1 MFIELRNSTTSGCEK
16 GNFKIINL
24 GSSRKVEKR
33 YRRAP
38 PPLLDPSLPSNS
50 LSRNFFGSKFIFK
63 KHPCE
68 FFLKSN
74 ITYILL
80 QLLAAS
86 YRVIKLIKS
95 LVKRLEGKIFYT
107 YIQEV
112 AYDYFE
118 KEHKSLSKFDMQKI
132 NVDVVNVVVCK

>member
-33 YRRAP
+33 YRRSP
-38 PPLLDPSLPSNS
+38 PPPWPLTEI
-50 LSRNFFGSKFIFK
+50 SRNFFGSKFIFK

-107 YIQEV
+107 CIQEV